1 MRKPLLW
8 ALAICLMFSGQAMAG
23 KLLWEKKLDSDIRF
37 KVVHDTGI
45 IVVGTKDEVYAF
57 DPETGE
63 QKWHLEKMMKN
74 YDPDMVTPQ
83 PGSLY
88 MVYVH
93 KEGFTDWQPSVRC
106 INVATGE
113 LMWEWDTGDPLPQLK
128 DQVAALLGKTPK
140 PEEVAVVAPSGWPVP
155 ISNVVVD
162 DERDQFLL
170 NSPAISVGIG
180 KTVWN
185 PLLKKDMVNYK
196 PKNFDDGAIVAVD
209 QKTGKAKWLAFVP
222 KERKAKITYTSGQ
235 PLLVGDKIVLTGAG
249 AHIFSAVDGKFI
261 GGAEFKREGGKGS
274 LSEVAD
280 ENTVYL
286 AAKETIVA
294 VDLNSGAIK
303 WESEKIKDHI
313 PSMEVVGD
321 KIVAQIGGTYPDHKG
336 KMKDSKNTGILV
348 IDKNTG
354 KFLNDYKKDN
364 KKIKSTTAFYR
375 DNNLVYFGT
384 ANSIRCYDVNALNYK
399 WATDLGKIG
408 KSDSP
413 KSVVMQGDNICL
425 NMTESTKAFDPATGE
440 EKWSQHFE
448 SPGHSRW
455 MKFAMVA
462 ITAAAAANAQA
473 TANRTG
479 RDQKYTSL
487 LPRLGERF
495 TAAAASG
502 SYNYTLAKVDGKPTV
517 VGVSLKTGKADRDAV
532 VGDKNADYTIDE
544 IGGFLINAK
553 KGKEIQVF
561 DLKSE

>member
-1 MRKPLLW
+1 MRKPFLW
-8 ALAICLMFSGQAMAG
+8 ALAICLMFSGQAIAG
-23 KLLWEKKLDSDIRF
+23 KMLWEKKLDSDIRF

-45 IVVGTKDEVYAF
+45 IVVGTKDEIYAF

-63 QKWHLEKMMKN
+63 QKWHLDKMMKN
-74 YDPDMVTPQ
+74 YDPEMVTPQ

-93 KEGFTDWQPSVRC
+93 KEGFTDWQPTVKC
-106 INVATGE
+106 INVVTGE
-113 LMWEWDTGDPLPQLK
+113 TVWEWDTGDPLPELK

-140 PEEVAVVAPSGWPVP
+140 AEEVAVVAPAGWPVP
-155 ISNVVVD
+155 INNVVPD

-170 NSPAISVGIG
+170 SSSAISVGIG

-222 KERKAKITYTSGQ
+222 KERKAKITYAHSA
-235 PLLVGDKIVLTGAG
+235 PLLIGDKVVLTGAG
-249 AHIFSAVDGKFI
+249 AHIFSAINGKFL
-261 GGAEFKREGGKGS
+261 GGVEFKREGGKGA
-274 LSEVAD
+274 LSETYD
-280 ENTVYL
+280 DNTVYI
-286 AAKETIVA
+286 AAKESIIA

-303 WESEKIKDHI
+303 WESEKIKDHV

-321 KIVAQIGGTYPDHKG
+321 KIVAQIGGSYPDHKG
-336 KMKDSKNTGILV
+336 KMQDSKNTGILV

-364 KKIKSTTAFYR
+364 KKIASTTSFYR
-375 DNNLVYFGT
+375 EDNLVYFGT
-384 ANSIRCYDVNALNYK
+384 ANSIRCYDINALSYK

-408 KSDSP
+408 KTDSP
-413 KSVVMQGDNICL
+413 KSVAKQGDNICL
-425 NMTESTKAFDPATGE
+425 NMTESTKAFDPNTGE

-487 LPRLGERF
+487 LPKLGERF

-517 VGVSLKTGKADRDAV
+517 VGVSLKTGKADREAKLE
-532 VGDKNADYTIDE
+532 DKDADYIIDE
-544 IGGFLINAK
+544 IGGFLVNA
-553 KGKEIQVF
+553 KGKEIQIF